1 METSDQILQS
11 DIMGMFEARHSRSIK
26 NRDGFL
32 KAGVEAL
39 NAAPIDGIKNSDL
52 AKISG
57 NSIGNFCTRRQG
69 KIVFLCALRSNAMEA
84 IDHKICADFTPE
96 RLQALPPQE
105 ALDAFGNIYHI
116 FKLDDG
122 TVLSGHKEALRAYM
136 ALSPIKRKS

>member
-11 DIMGMFEARHSRSIK
+11 DILGMFEARHSRSIK
-26 NRDGFL
+26 DRDGLL

-39 NAAPIDGIKNSDL
+39 NTAPIDGIKISYL

-57 NSIGNFCTRRQG
+57 NPIGNFYTRRQG
-69 KIVFLCALRSNAMEA
+69 KIVFLCALQSNAMEA

-96 RLQALPPQE
+96 QLQALPPQE
-105 ALDAFGNIYHI
+105 ALDAFDNIYHI
-116 FKLDDG
+116 FKLDVG
-122 TVLSGHKEALRAYM
+122 TVLPGRKEALRAYM